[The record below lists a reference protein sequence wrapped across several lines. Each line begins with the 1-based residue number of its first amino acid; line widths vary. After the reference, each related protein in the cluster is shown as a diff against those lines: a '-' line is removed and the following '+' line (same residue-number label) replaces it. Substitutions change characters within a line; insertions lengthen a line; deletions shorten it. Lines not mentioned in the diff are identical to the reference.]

1 MGLGISSTF
10 SWRINKMFTYT
21 IYESLSLGN
30 IFHTKWV
37 SQVKS
42 VGIKTIYF
50 DLICLCALLLR
61 AAFELFCLNYIFASW
76 SGMCQNI
83 SSCLDGDYNN
93 GINAIIVLL
102 LSFQRIWLPTLLDVF
117 VKDTI
122 VLHAVVV
129 EVVVDLLHLM
139 YFSHSHTICNCSKNE
154 NELYVHMY
162 VDFFLYFHLFYHRNF

>member
-1 MGLGISSTF
+1 ML
-10 SWRINKMFTYT
+10 TYT

-50 DLICLCALLLR
+50 DLICLFAVLLR

-93 GINAIIVLL
+93 GINAIIVLP
-102 LSFQRIWLPTLLDVF
+102 LSLQRIWLPPRWF
-117 VKDTI
+117 VEDTMMLQRWSKWPLTI
-122 VLHAVVV
+122 AF
-129 EVVVDLLHLM
+129 M
-139 YFSHSHTICNCSKNE
+139 FISYSHTICNSS
-154 NELYVHMY
+154 
-162 VDFFLYFHLFYHRNF
+162 